1 MKKFS
6 IDVCTTGLFVSKDYP
21 TVCTDAIEID
31 EVSGIRT
38 LAASKEFGGLSP
50 TPFVA
55 GLTA

>member
-31 EVSGIRT
+31 GVSGIRT
-38 LAASKEFGGLSP
+38 LAASVSSEIVPDDNSYCP
-50 TPFVA
+50 TP
-55 GLTA
+55 